1 MRRVFFSYVM
11 LDFAHSLHYEQ
22 STPENGFF
30 PPTMNVLIYSGPE
43 ILQTSLNHALTL
55 LKNIL
60 LPNYTVQS
68 ITQNA
73 LTTQPWQS
81 SCALLVLPR
90 SRSRFVSV
98 ANKYIKEFVEGGGA
112 YLMLGTDP
120 TAIPRSQGLGLG
132 SVGLSLGLEVG
143 ESPLKFYDKLNN
155 AYILCDEETLSPSV
169 EPHAVT
175 LRSSDGTVAQ
185 GIYETTAARFK
196 GFAELK
202 DIFVLARN
210 DGTIAGVTLGIG
222 KGRAAFW
229 GPSIEYPLNNGPAG
243 SNFTTDEIAA
253 SDKIRSNFL
262 ASTLSQLGLTL
273 PREEDKQ
280 QVIARPL
287 PQFLSGTPGKPA
299 IVTQIMDAIASPP
312 QSGSQ
317 ITVFKDENDEFYFHT
332 LAESAGL
339 LESTREAARVPSD
352 PATWQPKHIVVC
364 RDGALPPTS
373 ATPLFDI
380 VLFFAALG
388 SAREAA
394 VLPAQGVGG
403 AWGMGEALI
412 YGEAVTSTQTML
424 DK

>member
-1 MRRVFFSYVM
+1 
-11 LDFAHSLHYEQ
+11 
-22 STPENGFF
+22 
-30 PPTMNVLIYSGPE
+30 MNVLVYSGPE
-43 ILQTSLNHALTL
+43 VIQTSLNHALAS
-55 LKNIL
+55 LKHIL
-60 LPNYTVQS
+60 LPNYTVQA

-73 LTTQPWQS
+73 LTTQPWQG

-90 SRSRFVSV
+90 SRCRFVSV

-112 YLMLGTDP
+112 YLMLSTDA

-132 SVGLSLGLEVG
+132 SVGLSLGLEAG

-155 AYILCDEETLSPSV
+155 VYILCDEEAPSAGV
-169 EPHAVT
+169 EPRAVT
-175 LRSSDGTVAQ
+175 LRSADGAVAQ
-185 GIYETTAARFK
+185 GVYETTATQFK

-210 DGTIAGVTLGIG
+210 NGAIAGVVLGID

-229 GPSIEYPLNNGPAG
+229 GPSIEYPLSNGPAG
-243 SNFTTDEIAA
+243 STFTTEEIAA

-262 ASTLSQLGLTL
+262 ANTLSQLGLTL

-299 IVTQIMDAIASPP
+299 IVTQIMDAIASTP
-312 QSGSQ
+312 QLGSQ
-317 ITVFKDENDEFYFHT
+317 ITLFTDENDEFHFHA
-332 LAESAGL
+332 LAESADL
-339 LESTREAARVPSD
+339 LESTRKAARVPSD

-364 RDGALPPTS
+364 PDNALPPTS

-380 VLFFAALG
+380 ALFFAALA

-394 VLPAQGVGG
+394 ALPAQGAG
-403 AWGMGEALI
+403 AVWGMGEALI